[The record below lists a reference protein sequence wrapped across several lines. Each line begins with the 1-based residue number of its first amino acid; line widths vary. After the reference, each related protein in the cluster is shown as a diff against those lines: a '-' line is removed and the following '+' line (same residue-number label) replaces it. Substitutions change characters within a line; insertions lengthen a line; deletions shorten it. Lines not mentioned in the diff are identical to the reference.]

1 MRRALSGP
9 RYFGNSP
16 KGMSWDPWCSVLIA
30 ARGKDLTKSKM
41 KIFKKLSGR
50 TRAAP
55 DVPQILISNCYTRRF
70 KRSRF
75 SRAFFSSRSLAHLTM
90 MANRMKNETIK
101 KIGFVTSSSSK

>member
-30 ARGKDLTKSKM
+30 ARGKDLTKSEM

-50 TRAAP
+50 TA
-55 DVPQILISNCYTRRF
+55 S
-70 KRSRF
+70 
-75 SRAFFSSRSLAHLTM
+75 HLTSP
-90 MANRMKNETIK
+90 K
-101 KIGFVTSSSSK
+101 S